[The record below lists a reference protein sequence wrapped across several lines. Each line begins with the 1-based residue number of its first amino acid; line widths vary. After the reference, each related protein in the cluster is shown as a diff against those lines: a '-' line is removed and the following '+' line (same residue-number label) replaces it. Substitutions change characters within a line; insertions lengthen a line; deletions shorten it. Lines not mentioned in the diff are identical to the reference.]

1 MSQLSQALMSQASL
15 GRMLSDRD
23 VSRFSAQEIR
33 EAIADLVI
41 QGRMDLASAL
51 GDAGMSLYPDTEDM
65 LAMSALLAESRQ
77 DWTVAEEMLAKLL
90 LKQGTAAPVASWQHY
105 IRVLRCLCEWQSAL
119 MITERA
125 LEFYP
130 GHAALLGELYSLKAQ
145 IGDAQPM
152 QSTDTWH

>member
-1 MSQLSQALMSQASL
+1 MSQLSQALMSEASL
-15 GRMLSDRD
+15 GRMLSDRE
-23 VSRFSAQEIR
+23 VSQFSAQEIR

-51 GDAGMSLYPDTEDM
+51 GDAGMALYPDTEDM

-90 LKQGTAAPVASWQHY
+90 LKQGTSAPVASWQHY

-119 MITERA
+119 MIAERA

-145 IGDAQPM
+145 IGDSQPM
-152 QSTDTWH
+152 QSTDTRH

>member
-1 MSQLSQALMSQASL
+1 MSQLSQALMSEASL
-15 GRMLSDRD
+15 GRMLSDRE
-23 VSRFSAQEIR
+23 VSQFSAQEIR

-51 GDAGMSLYPDTEDM
+51 GDAGMALYPDTEDM

-90 LKQGTAAPVASWQHY
+90 LKQGAAAPVASWQHY

-130 GHAALLGELYSLKAQ
+130 GHAALLSELYSLKAQ
-145 IGDAQPM
+145 IGDAQAL
-152 QSTDTWH
+152 QSTDTRH

>member
-15 GRMLSDRD
+15 GRMLSDRE

-41 QGRMDLASAL
+41 QGRMDLAGAL
-51 GDAGMSLYPDTEDM
+51 GDAGISLYPDSEDM

-77 DWTVAEEMLAKLL
+77 DWTTAEEMLAKLL
-90 LKQGTAAPVASWQHY
+90 LKQGASAPVASWQHY

-130 GHAALLGELYSLKAQ
+130 GDAALLSEFYSLKAQ
-145 IGDAQPM
+145 IGDAQAL
-152 QSTDTWH
+152 QSTDTRH

>member
-1 MSQLSQALMSQASL
+1 MSQLSQALMSEASL
-15 GRMLSDRD
+15 GRMLSDRE

-41 QGRMDLASAL
+41 QGRMDLAGAL
-51 GDAGMSLYPDTEDM
+51 GDAGISLYPDSEDM

-90 LKQGTAAPVASWQHY
+90 LKQGAAAPVASWQHY

-119 MITERA
+119 MIAERA

-130 GHAALLGELYSLKAQ
+130 GHTALLSELYSLKAQ

>member
-1 MSQLSQALMSQASL
+1 MSQLSQALMSEASL
-15 GRMLSDRD
+15 GRLLSDRE

-119 MITERA
+119 MIAERA

-152 QSTDTWH
+152 QSTDTRH

>member
-1 MSQLSQALMSQASL
+1 MSQLSQALMSEASL
-15 GRMLSDRD
+15 GRMLSDRE

-51 GDAGMSLYPDTEDM
+51 GDAGISLYPDSEDM

-90 LKQGTAAPVASWQHY
+90 LKQGASAPVASWQHY

-119 MITERA
+119 MIAERS

-130 GHAALLGELYSLKAQ
+130 GDAALLSELYSLKAQ
-145 IGDAQPM
+145 IGDAQAL
-152 QSTDTWH
+152 QSTDTRH